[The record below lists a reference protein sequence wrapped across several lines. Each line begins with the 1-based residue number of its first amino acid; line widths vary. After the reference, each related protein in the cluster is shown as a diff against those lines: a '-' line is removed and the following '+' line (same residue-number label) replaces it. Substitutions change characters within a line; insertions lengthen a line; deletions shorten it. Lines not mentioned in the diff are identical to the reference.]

1 MIFKN
6 IQYVIPAII
15 GICVLVLFNITFDD
29 ANAQPVSSSNA
40 TTGTVTATPT
50 TTIPATAP
58 KVNATT
64 DNSTFDSF
72 SALNQITNQTSSPNV
87 AVQELNM
94 TGVQTIPQD
103 QSQDNQTSSSNF
115 SKSGGFQLN
124 ERLLNYTNNAI
135 LALNDDNETEIQQ
148 NLVQIQDALIKAI
161 DKPVVIIPAPA
172 FESDSNSD

>member
-1 MIFKN
+1 MNSKN
-6 IQYVIPAII
+6 IQSLIPVIM
-15 GICVLVLFNITFDD
+15 GICVLVLFSFTFNG
-29 ANAQPVSSSNA
+29 ANAQPISSANA

-50 TTIPATAP
+50 TTIPATSP
-58 KVNATT
+58 TVNATT
-64 DNSTFDSF
+64 DNSTFDSL
-72 SALNQITNQTSSPNV
+72 STLNQTTNQTSPNV
-87 AVQELNM
+87 AVQELNQ
-94 TGVQTIPQD
+94 TGVETIPQD
-103 QSQDNQTSSSNF
+103 HLQVNQTSSSNS

-161 DKPVVIIPAPA
+161 GKPVVVIPAPA